1 MRAYALGLLALNL
14 LTLIWGTTF
23 VVVKGAVAEISP
35 SLLVLLRFLVA
46 GLFFLPFLFRLP
58 PGPWAPAWSWPS
70 GSF

>member
-23 VVVKGAVAEISP
+23 VVVKGAVAEIPQASWFSSASWWRASSSCP
-35 SLLVLLRFLVA
+35 FSSAFL
-46 GLFFLPFLFRLP
+46 
-58 PGPWAPAWSWPS
+58 PGPWAPAWNWPS